1 MIKQIK
7 YKFLFEKKTV
17 YVKLEYNKERNVY
30 ELQLFDKKFNQIG
43 EISITILKTNRWIKK
58 RILNVDT
65 YNKLLD
71 LLGQQYLFIENFF
84 IHEKYRNKHY
94 GNMLMKILLT
104 DIIPK
109 QFKKYNYVILR
120 VQPFNLLTKE
130 NIQDRINILNGFYS
144 KFGFRKL
151 NKLIDFPFASYMIA
165 KTNRENDFEDPNIIV
180 TKLRKNILERK
191 KLLETNGKTNL

>member
-165 KTNRENDFEDPNIIV
+165 KTNKENDFEDPNIIV